1 MENIYGQTEQE
12 RNSIVQLPEGYA
24 EKAGNTLYSWL
35 GSLWRGLHK
44 GDGMV
49 RGLQAARGIR
59 LAQMYLNILEAAK
72 LQDRNGAPVF
82 HRELWHPI
90 VVRLSQRDTAQANML
105 HMGGDDKKIGPQP
118 DGSEYGE
125 GTVFKM
131 GRLANYEDYVTYPVD
146 AEIVGGA
153 VTIVDNIVNP
163 TVFME
168 QGPDKDFVIRDHS
181 IIFHKSNDPLRDG
194 SPFDRYDI
202 PGFDKDDPSRSDM
215 EAVLWASDVLIDKNY
230 ISDHI
235 SYVLGADA
243 PSSGLVK
250 RILNAAWSSVTSGLT
265 PELVKTLMAAM
276 LNVPVIQTDKETVVD
291 IVSEDDGS
299 TTVYTDVGQYRIS
312 PKARLRKGLHSGSV
326 LVRGDLLDE
335 SLRIYPFLNPGAW
348 DLVDDLYSVPF
359 RQDIPSVV
367 LPSAIL
373 RARTEFGVYATWDEV
388 EVKGSGDKLYFDLG
402 GTKKDVIAF
411 WEDVW
416 ANAKASGRSMES
428 ILGPAG
434 SVISPA
440 EFMIKN
446 LVGAN
451 TLFVVVDRSQVDD
464 TSLMR
469 DPMFFDMLSSVVP
482 SAIRLFLVEHN
493 GVGGDDK
500 ADLGEA
506 SEDTFLAAALPRA
519 ADDSP
524 EAGEGVF
531 FRFVRPAPAKVR
543 ARKEE
548 E

>member
-1 MENIYGQTEQE
+1 
-12 RNSIVQLPEGYA
+12 
-24 EKAGNTLYSWL
+24 
-35 GSLWRGLHK
+35 
-44 GDGMV
+44 
-49 RGLQAARGIR
+49 
-59 LAQMYLNILEAAK
+59 
-72 LQDRNGAPVF
+72 
-82 HRELWHPI
+82 
-90 VVRLSQRDTAQANML
+90 
-105 HMGGDDKKIGPQP
+105 
-118 DGSEYGE
+118 
-125 GTVFKM
+125 M

-153 VTIVDNIVNP
+153 VTIVDNIVNA

-181 IIFHKSNDPLRDG
+181 IIFHRNNDPLRDG

-202 PGFDKDDPSRSDM
+202 PGFDKDNPGRSDM

-243 PSSGLVK
+243 PSNDLVK

-265 PELVKTLMAAM
+265 PELIKTLMAAM

-348 DLVDDLYSVPF
+348 DLVDALYYVPF
-359 RQDIPSVV
+359 KQDIPSVV

-373 RARTEFGVYATWDEV
+373 RARTEFGVYATWEETV
-388 EVKGSGDKLYFDLG
+388 VKGSGGRLYFDLG
-402 GTKKDVIAF
+402 GTKEDVEAF
-411 WEDVW
+411 WKDIWE
-416 ANAKASGRSMES
+416 NAESSGKSMTS
-428 ILGPAG
+428 ILGSAG
-434 SVISPA
+434 DPICPA
-440 EFMIKN
+440 EFLIKN

-451 TLFVVVDRSQVDD
+451 TLFIVVDRSQIDD

-493 GVGGDDK
+493 GVGGDDEK
-500 ADLGEA
+500 DLGKDTA
-506 SEDTFLAAALPRA
+506 EDTFLAAALPRA
-519 ADDSP
+519 VDDSP
-524 EAGEGVF
+524 KAGEDVF